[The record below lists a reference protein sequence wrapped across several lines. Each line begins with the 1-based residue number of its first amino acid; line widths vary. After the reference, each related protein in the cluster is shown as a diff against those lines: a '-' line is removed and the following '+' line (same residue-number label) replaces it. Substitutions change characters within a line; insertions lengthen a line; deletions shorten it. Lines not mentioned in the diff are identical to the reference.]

1 MALSV
6 FTSRHMMPRP
16 NKCALTKVEHTP
28 TVISSACFIHHGGK
42 PAKTQRH
49 GAGGPMLGICSHH
62 IAMQGNTF
70 FSNENNQED
79 TEAWGWWTHAWNTF
93 SPHSHAGIVFSE
105 THKMVFFQMKI
116 IKKTP
121 RQINL
126 S

>member
-16 NKCALTKVEHTP
+16 NKHALTKVEHAP
-28 TVISSACFIHHGGK
+28 AIISSACFIHHGGK

-49 GAGGPMLGICSHH
+49 GAGGPMLGIRSHH

-79 TEAWGWWTHAWNTF
+79 TETDKF
-93 SPHSHAGIVFSE
+93 E
-105 THKMVFFQMKI
+105 LKHK
-116 IKKTP
+116 
-121 RQINL
+121 
-126 S
+126 